1 MSTDLAQRDV
11 MEFHLAMGAGVGES
25 PAICNAE
32 LRAALIYEEA
42 GETCSAI
49 EAGDLVGAIDGL
61 CDLIYV
67 ALGTAVEFGIDLAPF
82 WAEVHR
88 SNMAKV
94 GGPVREDGKRMKPP
108 GWTGPDL
115 ARVLAEQA
123 GGPSGVGVDSAPEHK
138 SARRCVNTP
147 GHGNEGVS
155 FDATAA

>member
-11 MEFHLAMGAGVGES
+11 EAFHRVMGAGIGEF
-25 PAICNAE
+25 PAIRNPE

-82 WAEVHR
+82 WREVHA
-88 SNMAKV
+88 SNLRKA
-94 GGPVREDGKRMKPP
+94 GGPTREDGKRLKPP
-108 GWTGPDL
+108 GWTPPDL
-115 ARVLAEQA
+115 ARVLAEQT
-123 GGPSGVGVDSAPEHK
+123 GGVSAVGVDFAPEHK
-138 SARRCVNTP
+138 SAGRRANAP
-147 GHGNEGVS
+147 GHGNEGVN
-155 FDATAA
+155 FDAAAA